1 MSRAAPQQKERPMSS
16 ATMTS
21 ASATT
26 TAPRRGISGPTLLIL
41 GILLAL
47 IVLVAAAVMIG
58 PVVLTMAALVLVP
71 VMFILFLAISRP

>member
-1 MSRAAPQQKERPMSS
+1 MSS
-16 ATMTS
+16 STMTS
-21 ASATT
+21 GSAATIS
-26 TAPRRGISGPTLLIL
+26 PRMGLSGPTLVIL

-47 IVLVAAAVMIG
+47 VVLVVAAVMIG